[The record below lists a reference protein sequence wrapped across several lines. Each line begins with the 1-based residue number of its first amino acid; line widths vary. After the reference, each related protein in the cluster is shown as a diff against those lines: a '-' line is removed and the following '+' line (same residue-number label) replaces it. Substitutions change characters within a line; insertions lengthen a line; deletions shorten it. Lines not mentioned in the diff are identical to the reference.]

1 MLSDIGGWLVWAMAG
16 CAKPGRRS
24 RMNHRARSRG
34 LKPLEGFGGLNLRV
48 THKIITPINASD
60 RGFICGK
67 KIDQFFSGVDD
78 EEEKRKKEEDI
89 KLPYIPKD
97 IQERLFDL
105 GENDKMGKMFVSL
118 I

>member
-1 MLSDIGGWLVWAMAG
+1 MI
-16 CAKPGRRS
+16 R
-24 RMNHRARSRG
+24 
-34 LKPLEGFGGLNLRV
+34 
-48 THKIITPINASD
+48 
-60 RGFICGK
+60 K
-67 KIDQFFSGVDD
+67 KF

-97 IQERLFDL
+97 VQERLFDL